1 LLLLSYANMIAQFAA
16 YANKIERSFPKMS
29 ERLKQLLANRKH
41 KSAAR
46 GIYSVCSAHPWVL
59 RAALQQAKESGGSL
73 LIEATSNQVNQFG
86 GYTGMQPADFY
97 RLVLGLAQQEQ
108 FPAEGLILGGDHLGP
123 NPWQNLP
130 AEEAMA
136 HAETMVAAYAVAGFT
151 KLHLDASM
159 PCADDPSTLSDAVVA
174 ERAARLCHAAEQAA
188 PGKTLLYIIGT
199 EVPTPGGATE
209 GLGHLHVTTKQA
221 ALQTLEVHER
231 VFVEHGLTNVWPR
244 VVAVVVQP
252 GVEFNH
258 DSVVFYQADKAT
270 DLVTLLA
277 DRGTLVFEAHSTDY
291 QLPSG
296 YQELVRDGFAILKVG
311 PALTFAM
318 REALFALAE
327 IEAMLFPENEQSRLP
342 EIIDQAMLRKPKD
355 WAKHYE
361 GTVEEQAV
369 LRRFSYSDRIR
380 YYWNDP
386 DVLEAVAK
394 LLRNLEKKS
403 IPETLISAY
412 LPEQYSRM
420 RVELHSLLP
429 EDLVLD
435 RIRQALEPYVA
446 ACAAPPSSGS
456 TVTL

>member
-1 LLLLSYANMIAQFAA
+1 
-16 YANKIERSFPKMS
+16 MS
-29 ERLKQLLANRKH
+29 EQLQRLLANRKNE
-41 KSAAR
+41 SEFR

-59 RAALQQAKESGGSL
+59 RAAMLQAKVSGGPL

-86 GYTGMQPADFY
+86 GYTGMLPADFY
-97 RLVLGLAQQEQ
+97 RAVFDLAQQED
-108 FPAEGLILGGDHLGP
+108 FPVERLILGGDHLGP
-123 NPWQNLP
+123 NPWQHLP
-130 AEEAMA
+130 AAEAMA
-136 HAETMVAAYAVAGFT
+136 HAETMVAAYAATGFT

-159 PCADDPSTLSDAVVA
+159 PCAGDPSSLPDAVVA
-174 ERAARLCHAAEQAA
+174 ERAARLCSAAEQAA

-209 GLGHLHVTTKQA
+209 DLGHMHVTTKQA
-221 ALQTLEVHER
+221 AQQTLEVHRR
-231 VFVEHGLTNVWPR
+231 VFAEHGLTHVWPR

-277 DRGTLVFEAHSTDY
+277 DQKTLVFEAHSTDY
-291 QLPSG
+291 QLPSS
-296 YQELVRDGFAILKVG
+296 YRELVRDGFAILKVG

-318 REALFALAE
+318 REALFALAT
-327 IEAMLFPENEQSRLP
+327 IEATLLPENARSRLP
-342 EIIDQAMLRKPKD
+342 EIVEQAMLRKPKD

-361 GTVEEQAV
+361 GTAEKQEL

-380 YYWNDP
+380 YYWNEP
-386 DVLEAVAK
+386 PVVEAVDR
-394 LLRNLEKKS
+394 LLRNLEKQP

-412 LPEQYSRM
+412 LPEQYRRL
-420 RVELHSLLP
+420 RVELPSLSP

-435 RIRQALEPYVA
+435 RIRQALEPYAV
-446 ACAAPPSSGS
+446 ACAAVSGS
-456 TVTL
+456 LGTVTQ